1 MTVQRGDKI
10 IIDNRMYTLFSNP
23 LEYYWSE
30 DNPKPPMTWP
40 TTSCYRGYIA
50 KWEIIGNY
58 LYLIDLIFRAPDGD
72 AGLDYV
78 FPDIQGKIKAEW
90 YSGELRIPL
99 GEPVICKDF
108 PYYPPDAYIV
118 TEIDWFIHVDKG
130 RIISHI
136 YNANS

>member
-10 IIDNRMYTLFSNP
+10 IIDNRMYSLFSNP
-23 LEYYWSE
+23 
-30 DNPKPPMTWP
+30 
-40 TTSCYRGYIA
+40 
-50 KWEIIGNY
+50 
-58 LYLIDLIFRAPDGD
+58 
-72 AGLDYV
+72 LDYV

-99 GEPVICKDF
+99 AGPVICEDF

-118 TEIDWFIHVDKG
+118 TEIDWFIRVDKG
-130 RIISHI
+130 RIVSHI